1 MFGWHAVVQ
10 KSQDHTLLQMLS
22 LKYEV
27 LSNSLK
33 LKSNLKPFFRF
44 LSFSFRVCVK
54 VLQAIL
60 VKHVALIKTKMIMNE
75 TFSSGNSEK
84 PCDEPGKRSI
94 YSGVGLGDVGW
105 ELRNS

>member
-44 LSFSFRVCVK
+44 LSFAFRVCVK

-60 VKHVALIKTKMIMNE
+60 VKHVALITTKMIMNVTTPVE
-75 TFSSGNSEK
+75 TLRNPAMNLVSVVFI
-84 PCDEPGKRSI
+84 PGW
-94 YSGVGLGDVGW
+94 GW
-105 ELRNS
+105 EVWVGS